1 MTPAFEESEVSG
13 GLADSA
19 RSRHLLRV
27 VADSM
32 LDPQVLLEVVRDSQ
46 GQVVD
51 FVYVEVNRATCEYLG
66 LSRDELLGRRLLLKM
81 PGIAEVGLFADYVR
95 CLDTGEPVAH
105 DDFTYANEI
114 LADTRR
120 YDIRAGR
127 ATSTAISLTWRD
139 VTERFQMVREA
150 ARADALFR
158 RSMASAAVGM
168 FLADR
173 EGNFVEV
180 NNALCGF
187 FGYDEDTLR
196 YKTWQELT
204 AADYLEADLDKR
216 DEVLAGDIDS
226 YRVVKQFIHADG
238 GPIWGDLAVS
248 CVRGDEGQV
257 ETFIGQITDITEQ
270 VAGRAK
276 LQEVQR
282 QQALID
288 ARYRRSIDNAAV
300 AMCMLNPQG
309 RLQDVNA
316 AMCDFFGSTAEEML
330 GKHWRDVSERGYG
343 PEEQRNWDGIVDGRT
358 DSYRMIKHYNRADGQ
373 TIWGDLTVSGI
384 RDDNGHLEQCVA
396 LLNDIT
402 ARVEADER
410 NRALSELIQRQSDR
424 LNSELHSAAAYVSSI
439 LPGDLAGPVRVSSRY
454 LPSQQLAGDIF
465 DYRWID
471 DDHLFV
477 YLIDVSG
484 HGISPALLSVSVHN
498 LLRSGSMPLPTLLTP
513 GEVLAEL
520 NRRFQ
525 MDTQDG
531 NYLTMWCGVYELS
544 TRTLRYANSGAPP
557 AFAIA
562 PDATTATELATDGQP
577 LGMFDDNAYTSHTY
591 PVPPGCRILIF
602 SDGAY
607 ESGLDHGHQLSMAD
621 FNKLF
626 TRLAASPLDDLVET
640 LRSLTPTGTFD
651 DDCTLVNLV
660 FA

>member
-1 MTPAFEESEVSG
+1 MTTAFDESEASG
-13 GLADSA
+13 GLADSV

-32 LDPQVLLEVVRDSQ
+32 LDPQVLLEAVRDSQ

-51 FVYVEVNRATCEYLG
+51 FLYVEVNRATCEYLG
-66 LSRDELLGRRLLLKM
+66 ASRDELLGHRLLSKS
-81 PGIAEVGLFADYVR
+81 PGIAEAGLLADYVQ
-95 CLDTGEPVAH
+95 CLDTGEPVEH
-105 DDFTYANEI
+105 DDFTDDNEI
-114 LADTRR
+114 LADTRH

-139 VTERFQMVREA
+139 VTERFQMAREA
-150 ARADALFR
+150 TRADTLFR

-168 FLADR
+168 FLADL

-187 FGYDEDTLR
+187 FGYDADTLQG
-196 YKTWQELT
+196 KTWQELT

-226 YRVVKQFIHADG
+226 YRMVKQFIHAGG

-248 CVRGDEGQV
+248 CVRGDDGQL

-276 LQEVQR
+276 LQEAQR

-300 AMCMLNPQG
+300 GMCMINPQG

-316 AMCDFFGSTAEEML
+316 AMCNFLGSTAEEMI
-330 GKHWRDVSERGYG
+330 GKHWRDVTEREYVE
-343 PEEQRNWDGIVDGRT
+343 EEQRNWDGIVDGRT

-373 TIWGDLTVSGI
+373 IIWGDLTVSGI

-396 LLNDIT
+396 LLTDIT
-402 ARVEADER
+402 ARVEAAER
-410 NRALSELIQRQSDR
+410 NRALLELIQQQSNR

-484 HGISPALLSVSVHN
+484 HGIRPALLSVSVHN
-498 LLRSGSMPLPTLLTP
+498 LLRSGSLPPATLLTP

-525 MDTQDG
+525 MGTQDG

-557 AFAIA
+557 AFAIN

-577 LGMFDDNAYTSHTY
+577 LGMFEDNAYTSRTY
-591 PVPPGCRILIF
+591 PVPPGCSVLIF

-607 ESGLDHGHQLSMAD
+607 ESGLDHGHQLSVAD

-640 LRSLTPTGTFD
+640 LRGLTPTGTFD

-660 FA
+660 FD